1 MRQANSTIKGYLY
14 QFNKSI
20 YEILTSDDQANITLE
35 GVIEDIDVQMPNAI
49 STIQCKYHEYSKF
62 TISNIAEPVLEMI
75 CHFNECSAL
84 GKETKYILFAHYS
97 ENVDTIDRDKFKS
110 FITSTESKEIQLDF
124 FHKIFTITNEEILY
138 LANKEKKS
146 KEDKDKILSYYK
158 SNKSNLTLCV
168 NLDKFWNCFKYEKA
182 ESFEELKEKVIQK
195 LCEITNDCD
204 KAKNLY
210 YPNAF
215 SMVAEIS
222 SKSQLADRTIYKA
235 NFIKSLCEK
244 ESILITKWLLAAM
257 DKNKILKTKK
267 EYLLNQFRLNTT
279 IRAFVFSA
287 QFIEKNVND
296 ILPFIQEYLAKY
308 YRKPKLHKQ
317 PVFIFDDAEIVRNI
331 ILGLHKYQKVV
342 NSGLIANS
350 FVSDSFINN
359 TDCSPSFVCKIA
371 SLQNIDVAILEAC
384 RVDKVYVIGKVNKSL
399 DSTNFFLE
407 NIEIDTINELRYL
420 VNLINRME
428 A

>member
-20 YEILTSDDQANITLE
+20 YEILTSDDQATITLE

-49 STIQCKYHEYSKF
+49 STIQCKYHEDSKF

-97 ENVDTIDRDKFKS
+97 ENVDAIDKDKFKS
-110 FITSTESKEIQLDF
+110 FITSTTSKEIQLDF
-124 FHKIFTITNEEILY
+124 FHKIFTITDEEILH

-146 KEDKDKILSYYK
+146 KDDKDKILNYYK

-168 NLDKFWNCFKYEKA
+168 NLDDFWNCFKYEKA
-182 ESFEELKEKVIQK
+182 ESFESLKENVIQK
-195 LCEITNDCD
+195 LCEIISDSD

-215 SMVAEIS
+215 SMVAELS
-222 SKSQLADRTIYKA
+222 SKSELADRTICKA
-235 NFIKSLCEK
+235 NFIKSLREK
-244 ESILITKWLLAAM
+244 ESILITKWLLAAT
-257 DKNKILKTKK
+257 DKGKILKRKK
-267 EYLLNQFRLNTT
+267 EYLSNQFGLNTT

-287 QFIEKNVND
+287 QYIEKNTD
-296 ILPFIQEYLAKY
+296 TILPFIQEYLAKY
-308 YRKPKLHKQ
+308 FRKPRLHKQ
-317 PVFIFDDAEIVRNI
+317 PLFIFDNAEIVQNI
-331 ILGLHKYQKVV
+331 ILGLHKYQKAV
-342 NSGLIANS
+342 NSGLIGNS
-350 FVSDSFINN
+350 FVADSFINN
-359 TDCSPSFVCKIA
+359 TDCSPNFVCKVA
-371 SLQNIDVAILEAC
+371 SLQNIDMGILEAC
-384 RVDKVYVIGKVNKSL
+384 KVNQVYVIGNINKSL
-399 DSTNFFLE
+399 NSTNCFSE
-407 NIEIDTINELRYL
+407 KIEIDTIDELRYL
-420 VNLINRME
+420 VNLIKRME